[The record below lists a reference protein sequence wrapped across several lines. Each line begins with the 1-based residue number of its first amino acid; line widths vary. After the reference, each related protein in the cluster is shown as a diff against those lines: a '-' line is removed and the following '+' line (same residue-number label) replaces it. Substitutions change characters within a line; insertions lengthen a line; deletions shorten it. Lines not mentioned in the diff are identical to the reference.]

1 MYTISAIFSVKP
13 SVLCLIAASLWV
25 TACIPQGAGDY
36 RIKTAA
42 RPTAQS
48 PQPVPENEVIAPT
61 PSWNPANVER
71 NSREVEGGIYM
82 VESGDTLYRVVSKTG
97 ASMAD
102 IAAAND
108 LVAPYILK
116 VGQQLVIPA
125 GLYHNVNAGETGIAI
140 ARAYG
145 VPWSEIIALNALQLP
160 YVLNIGQRLRLPITA
175 SAQQSVVTDSDPA
188 ALSAE
193 KRAAAFSLNIDDI
206 VTGSEPAYVEVESA
220 RAMQTSLAI
229 PVARPATFAGN
240 FFWPLDGTL
249 LSRFGSKGGGKVND
263 GINIAA
269 QSGTQVRS
277 AGKGV
282 VVYSGNEIG
291 VFGGL
296 ILIDHGD
303 GWVTAY
309 GHLGQLQVARGD
321 KVSAGQ
327 PIGNVGETGYVSEP
341 QLHFEIRKDRIP
353 VDPVSKLSRQ

>member
-206 VTGSEPAYVEVESA
+206 VTGSEPCRRRWRYRLPGQRHSRAIFFGHWTVHYCRGLAA
-220 RAMQTSLAI
+220 RAAAKSMT
-229 PVARPATFAGN
+229 
-240 FFWPLDGTL
+240 
-249 LSRFGSKGGGKVND
+249 GS
-263 GINIAA
+263 I
-269 QSGTQVRS
+269 
-277 AGKGV
+277 
-282 VVYSGNEIG
+282 
-291 VFGGL
+291 
-296 ILIDHGD
+296 
-303 GWVTAY
+303 
-309 GHLGQLQVARGD
+309 
-321 KVSAGQ
+321 
-327 PIGNVGETGYVSEP
+327 
-341 QLHFEIRKDRIP
+341 
-353 VDPVSKLSRQ
+353 